1 MDIKSFYKY
10 QEHRGLSGYG
20 AAILVKEQNEAK
32 YSLLVASQTVPA
44 IFGSQNSFEFDL
56 LNSPVTGKIAGKI
69 SLDDKEV
76 NDVLLHRDNVYRFQL
91 LKGKVLD
98 FLYLTPDFVGWHF
111 TGTVSFRPNDASA
124 EVLTGT
130 YTIVPMSADD
140 DPILTC
146 RDEVQETLCFAEVI
160 PENVKIG
167 DKINVS
173 LVQSALNST
182 SDSLTYKVFEISKNG
197 TVGTEAPVTPD
208 SSGYIALSTTAAV
221 NTAQVTANK
230 LYGITVSAT
239 GYAPWTTTIYVN
251 AA

>member
-1 MDIKSFYKY
+1 MDSKSFYKY

-20 AAILVKEQNEAK
+20 SAILVKERNEAK

-44 IFGSQNSFEFDL
+44 VFGSQNSFEFDL
-56 LNSPVTGKIAGKI
+56 LNSPADGKIAGKI

-76 NDVLLHRDNVYRFQL
+76 NDVLLHRDNVYRFQQ

-111 TGTVSFRPNDASA
+111 TGTVSFKPNDASA

-140 DPILTC
+140 TPILNC
-146 RDEVQETLCFAEVI
+146 RDDVQETLCFAEVI
-160 PENVKIG
+160 PENVNIG

-173 LVQSALNST
+173 LVQTLNST
-182 SDSLTYKVFEISKNG
+182 TDSLVYKVFEISKNG
-197 TVGTEAPVTPD
+197 TKGTEAAVVPD
-208 SSGYIALSTTAAV
+208 SAGYIALSSTAST
-221 NTAQVTANK
+221 NTAQVSAGK
-230 LYGITVSAT
+230 LYGVTVSAT
-239 GYAPWTTTIYVN
+239 GYASWTTTIYVN
-251 AA
+251 PAT